1 MRTLRHRSTI
11 RMTRAVWMVVF
22 SLFGIVL
29 FAYGQSAS
37 TEDIHNLNKAT
48 NVLDPANGTGVMVA
62 GELWDSFKPPN
73 TGAYYGEATQP
84 IIGHFFRIGNF
95 ERAWATPTHLW
106 PGGWNMGNYWA
117 KDMYLAEY
125 NPDASW
131 NPATI
136 GGVANPA
143 YKSVA
148 GGNYAVGSF
157 KNTVAG
163 ANDPNRSYYRETK
176 WVDATKRHRALYEAG
191 WPTNI
196 GVDVQV
202 KIHQF
207 SLNWNN
213 FNDFIIIEITLKNTG
228 NVDINADGTVERT
241 GNKINALT
249 MLACGEFMSS
259 YFLTTA
265 GSRGNSFGAQRAIG
279 YVGDNDA
286 NGNPWD
292 MMVGF
297 PGESAPNIKDMGLNA
312 FSFRFYTD
320 TWSSWSWL
328 AAKQVPSGTPA
339 GTATNTLPD
348 KQTIFATHP
357 IGVGPQRGWFTSAG
371 QGRGLSIGASA
382 FNNPKNLHAAS
393 MGVFYKDGGKS
404 RDATKFDLAP
414 NPKYFASGTSG
425 DPTTFVPKGGA
436 VTEATRPNGDRK
448 LFSLEDA
455 GAFEVNT
462 WESGWTKGFN
472 GPNNF
477 DGDMFSGVGPFS
489 LDVLETMTIV
499 WAETGGY
506 RHQGVAN
513 ATAAARWAFENGYNL
528 PDYPAVPE
536 IRVDNTLDKST
547 RIRWDNKANTGAGF
561 AGYKIYKSSQA
572 KRINF
577 LEGGMRVVDDYW
589 KNTTPAPTPASLM
602 KAVNPNFT
610 GQAFV
615 AGREGVPDSWGPYEL
630 IAIIPSAQLGQYTDN
645 SAAGYNYSYEDK
657 TVELGFKYWYYVAAY
672 TSGSYDLGAS
682 YSGLNPK
689 TANSIETSNVNR
701 NGASG
706 LWRDTYP
713 FAELNTFFPKDAAG
727 LKAMGAGFVVKSALA
742 DPAKLASGAAKI
754 SVKPNPYK
762 KKALFDSVVD
772 AFDHKVTFYNL
783 PPRAKITILDVSGL
797 IVQEINFSSS
807 DPNNGSTFWNLFSKD
822 GIEVSSGLYV
832 YVVDYDGGQ
841 HVGYLSIMR

>member
-1 MRTLRHRSTI
+1 MRTSLTRPAMWKMTTI
-11 RMTRAVWMVVF
+11 WLAIF
-22 SLFGIVL
+22 ALFGMATSA
-29 FAYGQSAS
+29 FGQTAI
-37 TEDIHNLNKAT
+37 TEDIYNLNKAT

-117 KDMYLAEY
+117 KDMFMSEY

-143 YKSVA
+143 YKSAA

-157 KNTVAG
+157 KSTVAG
-163 ANDPNRSYYRETK
+163 ANDPNRNYTRETR
-176 WVDATKRHRALYEAG
+176 WVDATKRHHALYEAG

-196 GVDVQV
+196 GVDVKV

-207 SLNWNN
+207 TLNWNN
-213 FNDFIIIEITLKNTG
+213 FNDFVIVEITLTNTG

-241 GNKINALT
+241 NNKINALT
-249 MLACGEFMSS
+249 MLANGEFMSS
-259 YFLTTA
+259 YYLTTSGA
-265 GSRGNSFGAQRAIG
+265 RGNSFGAQRAIG
-279 YVGDNDA
+279 YVGDDDA
-286 NGNPWD
+286 NGSPWD
-292 MMVGF
+292 MMIGF
-297 PGESAPNIKDMGLNA
+297 PGEFGPGTKDMGLNA
-312 FSFRFYTD
+312 YSFRFYTD

-328 AAKQVPSGTPA
+328 AAKQVPPGTPA
-339 GTATNTLPD
+339 SAATSSLPD
-348 KQTIFATHP
+348 KTTIYGAHP
-357 IGVGPQRGWFTSAG
+357 IGTGAQRGWFTSAG
-371 QGRGLSIGASA
+371 QGRGIGIGASA
-382 FNNPKNLHAAS
+382 FSNPKYLHTAS

-404 RDATKFDLAP
+404 RDATKFDLKPDP
-414 NPKYFASGTSG
+414 NFFSVGTEGNPVS
-425 DPTTFVPKGGA
+425 FVPKGGA
-436 VTEATRPNGDRK
+436 VTAATRPRGDRK
-448 LFSLEDA
+448 LFSAEDA
-455 GAFEVNT
+455 GAFEVT
-462 WESGWTKGFN
+462 TYESGWTKGFT

-489 LDVLETMTIV
+489 LNVGESMTIV

-506 RHQGVAN
+506 RLAGVAN
-513 ATAAARWAFENGYNL
+513 ATAAARWAFENNFNL

-536 IRVDNTLDKST
+536 MRVDNTLEKST
-547 RIRWDNKANTGAGF
+547 KIRWDNKADTGPGF
-561 AGYKIYKSSQA
+561 AGYKVYRASQA

-577 LEGGMRVVDDYW
+577 LEGGMRALDDYW
-589 KNTTPAPTPASLM
+589 KTTTTGPTPSSLL
-602 KAVNPNFT
+602 KPVNPNFT

-630 IAIIPSAQLGQYTDN
+630 IAVIPAAQRSQYADN
-645 SAAGYNYSYEDK
+645 SVSGYNYTYEDK

-672 TSGSYDLGAS
+672 TSGSYDLGAP
-682 YSGLNPK
+682 YGGLNPK
-689 TANSIETSNVNR
+689 TSNTIETSNVNR
-701 NGASG
+701 NGATG

-727 LKAMGAGFVVKSALA
+727 LKALGAGFVIKSALA

-762 KKALFDSVVD
+762 KKALFDSAVD

-783 PPRAKITILDVSGL
+783 PPKAKVTILDVSGQ
-797 IVQEINFSSS
+797 IVQEINFTSN

-822 GIEVSSGLYV
+822 GIEVASGLYI

-841 HVGYLSIMR
+841 HVGYLSILR